1 MSLAVVIPAHNSASN
16 IASTIDELSE
26 YFQMQS
32 LSGQVIIVENGS
44 SDDTWT
50 VMENIDASVLPFR
63 LTRARSSK
71 GLGNAI
77 REGLL
82 LVDSEFVL
90 ITADDLP
97 FGFSDLNEYMKLNPL
112 TEIAV
117 GSKAHA
123 QTIGSR
129 SILRNLMSLVFKI
142 LRQIIVRI
150 DLGDTQGSIMGK
162 SSVICELSTRAKQTG
177 YLISTELLVLAS
189 RENILIKELPVVYR
203 NEIRI
208 SNVNVFEDSFKMIK
222 GLLEIRRSI

>member
-1 MSLAVVIPAHNSASN
+1 MDLAVVIPAHNSACN
-16 IASTIDELSE
+16 IASTIDKLSE

-44 SDDTWT
+44 SDNTWT

-63 LTRARSSK
+63 LTRTRSSI

-97 FGFSDLNEYMKLNPL
+97 FGFSDLNEYMKLDPL
-112 TEIAV
+112 ADIAV

-123 QTIGSR
+123 QTKGSR
-129 SILRNLMSLVFKI
+129 SILRKLMSSIFRI
-142 LRQIIVRI
+142 LRRIIVEI
-150 DLGDTQGSIMGK
+150 DLGDTQGSIIGK
-162 SSVICELSTRAKQTG
+162 SSVICGISARTSQPG
-177 YLISTELLVLAS
+177 YLMSTEFLVLA
-189 RENILIKELPVVYR
+189 NNANNLIIELPVIFR
-203 NEIRI
+203 SEMRK
-208 SNVNVFEDSFKMIK
+208 SNIKIFEDSFRMLK
-222 GLLEIRRSI
+222 GLFEIRRSI